1 MFLHTEGPQALGTTW
16 VGGTAEIVEGETM
29 GFLDSLRSL
38 FSTRPSAQADDAIHI
53 YVECGR
59 CKSRVH
65 VRLDKRHD
73 LSQGEG
79 GGYFVRKEIMDSKC
93 FRMMMA
99 EIAFDTS
106 YRIQSQE
113 MQGGRFISKQEFDL
127 AASPGGQA

>member
-1 MFLHTEGPQALGTTW
+1 VSRTGQPFISAVGVDTAGTE
-16 VGGTAEIVEGETM
+16 EGETM
-29 GFLDSLRSL
+29 GFLDNLRSL
-38 FSTRPSAQADDAIHI
+38 FSSRPSARADDAIHI

-93 FRMMMA
+93 FRMMTA

-106 YRIQSQE
+106 YRVQNQE
-113 MQGGRFISKQEFDL
+113 VQGGRLVSKQEFD
-127 AASPGGQA
+127 AAAPPGGPA

>member
-1 MFLHTEGPQALGTTW
+1 
-16 VGGTAEIVEGETM
+16 M
-29 GFLDSLRSL
+29 GLLDTLRRL
-38 FSTRPSAQADDAIHI
+38 FSPRPSAQADDAIHI

-59 CKSRVH
+59 CQSKVH

-73 LSQGEG
+73 LSQEEG

-93 FRMMMA
+93 FRMMTA

-113 MQGGRFISKQEFDL
+113 VQGGRFISKQEFE
-127 AASPGGQA
+127 AAAPTGGQA

>member
-1 MFLHTEGPQALGTTW
+1 MFVLWGQSLVTAGLGDTARTE
-16 VGGTAEIVEGETM
+16 EDETM
-29 GFLDSLRSL
+29 GLLDNLRSL
-38 FSTRPSAQADDAIHI
+38 FSSRSSARADDAIHV
-53 YVECGR
+53 YVECQR
-59 CKSRVH
+59 CKAKVH

-93 FRMMMA
+93 FRMMTA

-113 MQGGRFISKQEFDL
+113 VQGGHFISRQEFE
-127 AASPGGQA
+127 AAAPAGGKT

>member
-1 MFLHTEGPQALGTTW
+1 MAL
-16 VGGTAEIVEGETM
+16 
-29 GFLDSLRSL
+29 LDNLRSL
-38 FSTRPSAQADDAIHI
+38 FSSRPSARADDAIHI

-73 LSQGEG
+73 LSREEG

-93 FRMMMA
+93 FRMMTA
-99 EIAFDTS
+99 EIAFDAG

-113 MQGGRFISKQEFDL
+113 MQGGRFISKQEFD
-127 AASPGGQA
+127 AGAPSGSQV

>member
-1 MFLHTEGPQALGTTW
+1 
-16 VGGTAEIVEGETM
+16 M
-29 GFLDSLRSL
+29 GLLDHLRAL
-38 FSTRPSAQADDAIHI
+38 FSSKTSAQAEDAIHI
-53 YVECGR
+53 YVECGH
-59 CKSRVH
+59 CNSRVH

-93 FRMMMA
+93 FRMMTA

-113 MQGGRFISKQEFDL
+113 VQGGRLIPKEEFE
-127 AASPGGQA
+127 AAAPPGGQA